1 MAPRSET
8 QSIECNA
15 DLGAVL
21 ELITDPRH
29 IPQWA
34 PAFADAVVE
43 DIESGWRAT
52 KDGED
57 FRLRVVA
64 NRDAGTA
71 DYLRELSPGRKG
83 GAYLRAIPRPGG
95 GSVVVMTLPVPPGA
109 DGAAVAKALRTELDA
124 LAFLA
129 ELA

>member
-8 QSIECNA
+8 QSVECNA
-15 DLGAVL
+15 DLGVVL
-21 ELITDPRH
+21 ELIADPRH

-57 FRLRVVA
+57 FHLRVVT
-64 NRDAGTA
+64 NHDAGTA
-71 DYLRELSPGRKG
+71 DYLRELSPGREG
-83 GAYLRAIPRPGG
+83 GAYLRATPRPGG
-95 GSVVVMTLPVPPGA
+95 GSVVVMTLPVSPGA
-109 DGAAVAKALRTELDA
+109 ESADVAKTLRAELDA

-129 ELA
+129 ESG